1 MRKCKAKISELFFF
15 LEKIRY
21 RQNWIS
27 LFSIGY
33 ETQDVFRGPR
43 GGYQNGPSPLV
54 NAPFREPTVN
64 SLLTEPVV
72 NPILVR
78 GRTNGWTGFS
88 FSFSFFPPGYPQKRG
103 RMRKTREWKWAQGG
117 NSFFIH
123 PPGCEAFRSRSC
135 CCRSVFDRLW
145 SGLSFL
151 RWSSGRVVV
160 EIVRGGRWGIR
171 DQNKEKENN
180 NENHMCRGQGGRETA
195 RTLEERIEQWRVCT
209 SPCKIL
215 RRKYVLLWSS
225 CLKTRPTFSTFWRLN
240 KLLLISGL
248 PLR

>member
-88 FSFSFFPPGYPQKRG
+88 FSFSFSLLGTPEKREDEKNTRMKVGTRWQLIFHPSTWMWSVSESELLLPLGVRSLVEWIKLFALELRQGCCGDCPGTVG
-103 RMRKTREWKWAQGG
+103 
-117 NSFFIH
+117 S
-123 PPGCEAFRSRSC
+123 
-135 CCRSVFDRLW
+135 
-145 SGLSFL
+145 
-151 RWSSGRVVV
+151 
-160 EIVRGGRWGIR
+160 
-171 DQNKEKENN
+171 
-180 NENHMCRGQGGRETA
+180 
-195 RTLEERIEQWRVCT
+195 
-209 SPCKIL
+209 
-215 RRKYVLLWSS
+215 
-225 CLKTRPTFSTFWRLN
+225 TRPEQGEGEQQRESYV
-240 KLLLISGL
+240 
-248 PLR
+248 